1 MKIWQK
7 IGLGFLMVI
16 VANLIGMGVMFH
28 FDKLADE
35 AENRADA
42 LDVTVQN
49 IDSIIADHVKWKLNV
64 VISGINETMPR
75 VEVDPAHCRL
85 GKLLEK
91 LKPQDDSERTLLE
104 QIKVA
109 HDQMHQGAHKL
120 QALFAP
126 GADVDDLEDAYFG
139 IYNKEI
145 NGSSKKVFA
154 GLDKLQKLFEK
165 RAESAK
171 EYSEIAE
178 DYVQKANIG
187 ANLLVIVVAI
197 IFGCWLFTSI
207 NRSVKGIQQRLV
219 TVAEG
224 DFSRDLPV
232 EGKDEIAQ
240 LAVSINN
247 MLASLRPLIK
257 KVTDGAGV
265 IEREVVDM
273 ETYSEEAAAGGKAAA
288 VRAEEMVR
296 ESESILTSVDEET
309 GAINEISAAIQEIS
323 QNTAQANNITNEA
336 VEKASSAGDI
346 INRLG
351 QVSNDVQGI
360 IKLISDI
367 AEQTNLLALNATIE
381 AARAGEAGKGFAVV
395 ANEVKELAK
404 QTASS
409 TEEITSK
416 INAIQAESEA
426 AVKVTNDITGIV
438 GQINDITSTIAA
450 AVEEQ
455 SAVISD
461 IALKVEDQNSSAQNM
476 VDNARVSMEAAENA
490 NRAAKTNLEKLKELV
505 DLARGFK
512 EHTAQFRI

>member
-16 VANLIGMGVMFH
+16 VANLVGMGVMLH
-28 FDKLADE
+28 FE
-35 AENRADA
+35 NVAENAGNRADK
-42 LDVTVQN
+42 LDDAVQS

-64 VISGINETMPR
+64 VISGINEKMPR
-75 VEVDPAHCRL
+75 VEINPTMCRL
-85 GKLLEK
+85 GKFLK
-91 LKPQDDSERTLLE
+91 KVKPQDDKERTLLQ
-104 QIKVA
+104 QIKSE
-109 HDQMHQGAHKL
+109 HDQMHEGARKIKG
-120 QALFAP
+120 LFAP

-145 NGSSKKVFA
+145 NGTSKKLFA
-154 GLDKLQKLFEK
+154 GLDKLKEIYEK
-165 RAESAK
+165 RAATAREYAEK
-171 EYSEIAE
+171 ELTYVKKIGFGVNLMIIA
-178 DYVQKANIG
+178 
-187 ANLLVIVVAI
+187 VAI
-197 IFGCWLFTSI
+197 VFGYWLFNSI
-207 NRSVKGIQQRLV
+207 HRSVKGIQQGLES
-219 TVAEG
+219 VAEG
-224 DFSRDLPV
+224 DFSRELPV
-232 EGKDEIAQ
+232 EGRDEISQ

-257 KVTDGAGV
+257 QVADGAGV
-265 IEREVVDM
+265 IEREVVEM
-273 ETYSEEAAAGGKAAA
+273 EAYSGEAASGGKAAA
-288 VRAEEMVR
+288 QRAEEMVR
-296 ESESILTSVDEET
+296 ESEAIVASVEEET

-323 QNTAQANNITNEA
+323 QNTAQANNITNDA

-461 IALKVEDQNSSAQNM
+461 IASKVEDQNSSAQNM
-476 VDNARVSMEAAENA
+476 VDNARESMEAAENA
-490 NRAAKTNLEKLKELV
+490 NRLAKANLEKLKELV
-505 DLARGFK
+505 NLARGFK
-512 EHTAQFRI
+512 EHTAQFKI